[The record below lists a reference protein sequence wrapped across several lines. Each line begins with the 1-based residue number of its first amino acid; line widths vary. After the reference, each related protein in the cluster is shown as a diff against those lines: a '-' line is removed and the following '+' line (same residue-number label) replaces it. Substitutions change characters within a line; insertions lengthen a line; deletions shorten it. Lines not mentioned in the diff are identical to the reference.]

1 MFIQEFSYAFGLKY
15 IINRFGVVAGPL
27 QFGKVD
33 QGFVCLW
40 VWSHLNKKN
49 LNYIG
54 YGGHGNQIRD
64 VLHILDLCELI
75 EKQIKKL
82 NKKNNLIFTAG
93 GSTKSYTSLKNLTKI
108 CEKITRNKI
117 KILKKPKTSIYDIP
131 YYLSDNTKISKIYN
145 WKPKRDIKNIVLDTY
160 NWLKL
165 DKAKLKKYF

>member
-33 QGFVCLW
+33 QGFVSLW
-40 VWSHLNKKN
+40 VWCHLNKKN

-117 KILKKPKTSIYDIP
+117 TILKKPKTSIYDIP

-145 WKPKRDIKNIVLDTY
+145 WKPKRDIKNIVLDTF